1 MWSAWARSPASCRE
15 AVGAISDVPSS
26 GAPNCNRLPR
36 GNVPV
41 DPASVRRR
49 GTAHSGSRLA
59 NGRHAWRRKMRKFA
73 LAVALTAI
81 PALAMAQG
89 PAVISAFMDAHHMM
103 MHDMDAVQATG
114 DADKD
119 FVAL

>member
-1 MWSAWARSPASCRE
+1 
-15 AVGAISDVPSS
+15 
-26 GAPNCNRLPR
+26 
-36 GNVPV
+36 
-41 DPASVRRR
+41 
-49 GTAHSGSRLA
+49 
-59 NGRHAWRRKMRKFA
+59 MRKFA

-119 FVAL
+119 FVALMMPHHSGAIDMAKVELQYGKDATLRAMAQEIIASQQKEIDDMKKWQATHP